1 MEWHMVKIFSI
12 KNEYSTKIFENEKHV
27 ELRRQNIK
35 IRENEKCLI
44 YTTSPVKRVT
54 GYFIVKK
61 TIRLPIKQLWNKT
74 KHIAGV
80 TKSQFMDYFEGCI
93 EGTAILFK
101 SVKKFVKELTL
112 TEMRTIIENFRPP
125 QSYYNLDESIYQKI
139 LERTREKTIC
149 LSDY

>member
-1 MEWHMVKIFSI
+1 MVKIFSI
-12 KNEYSTKIFENEKHV
+12 RSEYCTKIFDNEKLV
-27 ELRRQNIK
+27 ELRRQDVRVK
-35 IRENEKCLI
+35 ENERCLI
-44 YTTSPVKRVT
+44 YTTSPVKRIT
-54 GYFIVKK
+54 GYFVAKEK
-61 TIRLPIKQLWNKT
+61 VRLPIKQLWVKT
-74 KHIAGV
+74 KDIAGI
-80 TKSQFMDYFEGCI
+80 TKKQFMTYFKGCL

-112 TEMRTIIENFRPP
+112 NEMRQIIENFRPP